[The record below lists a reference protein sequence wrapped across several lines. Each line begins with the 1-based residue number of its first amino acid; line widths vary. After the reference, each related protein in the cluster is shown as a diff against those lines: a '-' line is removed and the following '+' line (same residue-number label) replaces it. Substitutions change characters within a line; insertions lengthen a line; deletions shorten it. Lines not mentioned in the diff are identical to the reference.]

1 MLKGFKDFIMRGNV
15 LELAI
20 AVVIG
25 SAFTNIV
32 TSITKAIIEPLLA
45 AIGSPNVAGFGIQLV
60 KSKPATFID
69 FGAVITAAIN
79 FLIIAAVV
87 YFIFVMPMNKFI
99 EAQKRRK
106 GIAEDEPDAEPN
118 IVLLTE
124 IRDLLKQDVT
134 QGKNLDDVAL
144 NSGVVKGENVK

>member
-15 LELAI
+15 IELAI

-32 TSITKAIIEPLLA
+32 TSITKAVIEPLLA

-87 YFIFVMPMNKFI
+87 YFIFVMPMNK
-99 EAQKRRK
+99 
-106 GIAEDEPDAEPN
+106 
-118 IVLLTE
+118 
-124 IRDLLKQDVT
+124 
-134 QGKNLDDVAL
+134 
-144 NSGVVKGENVK
+144 

>member
-15 LELAI
+15 IELAI

-32 TSITKAIIEPLLA
+32 TSITKAVIEPLLA

-106 GIAEDEPDAEPN
+106 GIAEDEPDTEPN

-134 QGKNLDDVAL
+134 QGKNLNDVAL

>member
-15 LELAI
+15 IELAI

-32 TSITKAIIEPLLA
+32 TSITKAVIEPLLA

-134 QGKNLDDVAL
+134 QGKNLNDVAL

>member
-15 LELAI
+15 IELAI

-60 KSKPATFID
+60 KSKPASFID
-69 FGAVITAAIN
+69 FGAVITAVIN

-87 YFIFVMPMNKFI
+87 YFIFVLPMNKFI

-106 GIAEDEPDAEPN
+106 GIAEDEPEAEPN

-124 IRDLLKQDVT
+124 IRDLLKQSVTEGKDLSDV
-134 QGKNLDDVAL
+134 VASRVVEKD
-144 NSGVVKGENVK
+144 SGQK